1 MSTFTASSTNPFRV
15 GFLLLDGFSLLTYSS
30 AVEPLRAANVLA
42 EQNLYEIWNI
52 PAQGARARAS
62 CGALIPANAHV
73 GERVGF
79 DLVLVVASN
88 DTDDA
93 KQPRLLD
100 WLRQLARRKI
110 IIGGLSAGPL
120 MLARAGLLRERSMTL
135 HWLFRNALTEV
146 QPELT
151 VERQLFVIDRDRVT
165 CAGGTAPVDL
175 MHSILSIHHGRDFA
189 HQVTDW
195 FSHSNVRSAESPQ
208 RAGRQS
214 RYRVSSRQLNRL
226 FQQHLGFGTME
237 FYRRL
242 RLQRGYQLLTQST
255 LSIAHIGTSTG
266 FINSAHFSR
275 SFKRMYDKTPSEAR
289 WPFSYSQST
298 SAPLQDGRSSA
309 AELARYRV
317 GGWHLQFVDV
327 AACV

>member
-79 DLVLVVASN
+79 DFVLVVASN

-146 QPELT
+146 QPELI

-175 MHSILSIHHGRDFA
+175 MHSILSIHHGRDLA

-214 RYRVSSRQLNRL
+214 RYRTRNAEVLAAIELMETHLSDTLDLEQLAAMSTVSSRQLNRL

-289 WPFSYSQST
+289 KQ
-298 SAPLQDGRSSA
+298 
-309 AELARYRV
+309 V
-317 GGWHLQFVDV
+317 
-327 AACV
+327 

>member
-1 MSTFTASSTNPFRV
+1 MSTFTASSANPFRV

-214 RYRVSSRQLNRL
+214 RYRTRNAEVLAVIELMETHLSDTLDLEQLAAMSTVSSRQLNRL

-289 WPFSYSQST
+289 KQ
-298 SAPLQDGRSSA
+298 
-309 AELARYRV
+309 V
-317 GGWHLQFVDV
+317 
-327 AACV
+327 